1 MKTLLTTWLLDALG
15 LLVVDGIMNSI
26 SFSGPGA
33 LIVTALVLAL
43 LNATVKPLLKVL
55 TFPMAFLTLGLF
67 YWIVNALI
75 VYWSFALSSGSFISG
90 FGSAMLA
97 SLLLSL
103 INMGLNKLMKG

>member
-26 SFSGPGA
+26 SFSAPGA
-33 LIVTALVLAL
+33 LIITALVLAL
-43 LNATVKPLLKVL
+43 LNATVKPILKVL
-55 TFPMAFLTLGLF
+55 TFPLAFLTLGLF
-67 YWIVNALI
+67 YWIINALI
-75 VYWSFALSSGSFISG
+75 VYWSFVLSSGSFISG